1 MSTVI
6 GFDFGTAR
14 IGVAVGDT
22 EIAMAQPLTTIS
34 GEANEARFAAI
45 SRLFDEWQ
53 PARLVV
59 GLPSHLDGSEHEMSA
74 RCRRFANQLAGRYRL
89 PVNLIDERLTSLE
102 AESLLREAGHGWK
115 KRKQHL
121 DAVAAQRILQ
131 TWFDSHHES
140 A

>member
-59 GLPSHLDGSEHEMSA
+59 GLRGNHPETDLADLARDTDPVAVFQAAADHRAEDGIEAGLE
-74 RCRRFANQLAGRYRL
+74 LAGQRSDVLRDI
-89 PVNLIDERLTSLE
+89 IDADHRRACKQ
-102 AESLLREAGHGWK
+102 AENGK
-115 KRKQHL
+115 
-121 DAVAAQRILQ
+121 V
-131 TWFDSHHES
+131 
-140 A
+140 